1 MGIRNPF
8 QTLGSVGGFFLGGP
22 LGSEIGGS
30 LGGAIDANQAD
41 PRGDTKKGL
50 EYENEAYLAREKA
63 LWKRGQRRGLTP
75 QEYYGSPAPG
85 VGGPSAV
92 GVALGN
98 QANARQM
105 QARSTGVQAFENA
118 LNRKTQLGI
127 AKIQADAQVKSAETS
142 AGATK
147 GAANIQAEAQ
157 KFIAANRLKLDE
169 KTYQMNMQL
178 AASKMKIEKQQLE
191 KLVNETATSD
201 PQFVKMMKQLSM
213 GVENMLTEYFQRH
226 HGISL
231 YDPESFTNLEEAKR
245 KQLLTAMIAMRAN
258 LMSEW
263 SFVQAESASAWEKVK
278 MMLDN
283 IALLAGDFI
292 GKGVPGGTP
301 SLGSGEPYQSGPN
314 MNYR

>member
-1 MGIRNPF
+1 MAIRNPF
-8 QTLGSVGGFFLGGP
+8 EVLGSAGGFFLGGP
-22 LGSEIGGS
+22 LGAEIGGS
-30 LGGAIDANQAD
+30 LGGAIDAGQQD
-41 PRGDTKKGL
+41 PAGDTKKGL

-63 LWKRGQRRGLTP
+63 LWKRGKRRGLTP

-98 QANARQM
+98 QANARKM
-105 QARSTGVQAFENA
+105 QSRQFGVNLFENA
-118 LNRKTQLGI
+118 MNRKTQLGI
-127 AKIQADAQVKSAETS
+127 AKIQADAQKYSADKS
-142 AGATK
+142 AGATE

-157 KFIAANRLKLDE
+157 KFIAENRLKLDE
-169 KTYQMNMQL
+169 KTYQMNLDL
-178 AASKMKIEKQQLE
+178 AVNKMKIQEEQLK
-191 KLVNETATSD
+191 KLVNEVATSD

-231 YDPESFTNLEEAKR
+231 KDPESFTKLPKEER

-258 LMSEW
+258 ILPEW
-263 SFVQAESASAWEKVK
+263 SFVQTEATSAFDKIR
-278 MMLDN
+278 MLLEN
-283 IALLAGDFI
+283 IALLAPRAEGA
-292 GKGVPGGTP
+292 PGGAP
-301 SLGSGEPYQSGPN
+301 SLGSSSEPYQSGMN